1 MKCSQCATEIP
12 AIATTCPQCGSQR
25 TATTDPMSE
34 YPASTFSYR
43 PPGTPPW
50 PTSVPQSTSQLV
62 MMTPVPS
69 GQTVQ
74 AQRPRARKRRPTT
87 GSILSSVAVLV
98 LAPIIG
104 AAIVFGMLYSQG
116 YFAAQTHTSTNASS
130 KQPASTP
137 ATNSSSS
144 NTNSPSGSL
153 PAPTAFK
160 TAKDTTVNVTLR
172 YPSDWSINQP
182 NKTQNSSALLLE
194 QSKIGIDLIVRH
206 FTSSFSSSIPSAQ
219 QLNQAYIQSLSQYAG
234 IQNIQVVKS
243 DNAAPNIGGD
253 QWQQS
258 EATFTDGQ
266 GTKQHFITIA
276 VQHSKSYYGIN
287 IFVPDSLYKDASSKY
302 FTPIFQSLK
311 FLS

>member
-1 MKCSQCATEIP
+1 
-12 AIATTCPQCGSQR
+12 
-25 TATTDPMSE
+25 
-34 YPASTFSYR
+34 
-43 PPGTPPW
+43 
-50 PTSVPQSTSQLV
+50 

-69 GQTVQ
+69 GQTVP
-74 AQRPRARKRRPTT
+74 AQRPRAGKQHPTA
-87 GSILSSVAVLV
+87 GGILSSIAVLV
-98 LAPIIG
+98 LAPLIG
-104 AAIVFGMLYSQG
+104 AAIVFGLLYNQG
-116 YFAAQTHTSTNASS
+116 YFASQTQPATNASS

-137 ATNSSSS
+137 ATNSSNDTNASS
-144 NTNSPSGSL
+144 QSGSV

-160 TAKDTTVNVTLR
+160 TAKDTAVNVTLR
-172 YPSDWSINQP
+172 YPSDWSLNQP

-194 QSKIGIDLIVRH
+194 QNKIGIDLIVQH
-206 FTSSFSSSIPSAQ
+206 FTSNFSSSIPSAQ
-219 QLNQAYIQSLSQYAG
+219 QLNQAYIQNLSQYSG

-287 IFVPDSLYKDASSKY
+287 IFVPDSLYKDASAKY